1 MPIRDGLDPG
11 RRAAIVGGMEVLVLQ
26 TMEDTLAL
34 GGRLGRGAVPGAVI
48 ALCGG
53 LGAGK
58 THLTKGIVAGLGADP
73 DAVSS
78 PTFSLVQEYPGGRLP
93 VFHFDFYRMA
103 SPEEVLAI
111 GWDEYVG
118 AGGVCIV
125 EWADLFPGL
134 LPEGT
139 AWWRLELSPDGVRR
153 AWQETGPPGPGP
165 DLPQW

>member
-11 RRAAIVGGMEVLVLQ
+11 LRAAIVGSMEVLVLQ

-111 GWDEYVG
+111 GWDEYAE
-118 AGGVCIV
+118 AGGVCVV

-153 AWQETGPPGPGP
+153 AWQETGPTGP
-165 DLPQW
+165 DADAPQL